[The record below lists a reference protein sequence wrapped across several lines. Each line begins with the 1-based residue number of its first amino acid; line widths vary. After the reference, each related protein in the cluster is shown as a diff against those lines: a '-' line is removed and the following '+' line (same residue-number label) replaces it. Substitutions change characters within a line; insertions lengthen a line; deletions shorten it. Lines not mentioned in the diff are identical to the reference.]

1 MSWIRRLR
9 SLFEKQKL
17 EDQLNQ
23 ELQFHIEMRTQEFVA
38 SGMAPEEARH
48 KAQRLFGNQMLLK
61 ERTRDMDTVGWIETL
76 GQDLR
81 YALRMWR
88 KNPGF
93 TAVAVLSLALGIG
106 ANTSIFS
113 VLDEV
118 LLRSLPVRNP
128 GELALLTLTASDQEN
143 DANVGGAMLREVFG
157 NEAPLSYPLYRA
169 LRDSNQV
176 FSGLAA
182 GFKPTSVDMA
192 THGRT
197 SAASSPGAQ
206 AELVSGNYFS
216 VLGVEPMLGRVLEA
230 GDDRVPGSGGAQGPV
245 VVLSYRFWQRH
256 FALDPAVLGTS
267 IRLNGALFTV
277 VGVARQGFDGDS
289 VGSPSD
295 LWVPVALMTK
305 LSPQMDPEHG
315 APWFTAIGRL
325 KAGVTRRQAQEA
337 MQALL
342 QHVPEAATFGMNPA
356 WFTIRVK
363 DGSKGISSLRAR
375 LSVILIILMSAVA
388 LVLLIA
394 CANLATLLL
403 ARAAARRREIA
414 VRLSIGAGRAR
425 LVRQLFTESLLL
437 AVIGGIAGL
446 FLARWGAALLVALIS
461 GDSPD
466 VLAGVNADVH
476 ILGFAIAITL
486 VSAALFGLAPALQAT
501 RVDLTSALNDA
512 SRGSQSRHGRRA
524 GGLLIAVQVAL
535 SVVLLIGASLF
546 VRTLRNL
553 QSLDIG
559 FNRQQTLLINF
570 DLGDESYR
578 SAKLARFAGDLE
590 RRIRVLPGVLST
602 GAATTTPFAL
612 NYAGS
617 PVTVPGYVARADD
630 PPYITWN
637 LVGADFFRSAGLP
650 LIAGREFDRRDV
662 DRGSERGEGVAGPGF
677 VAVVNQAFVR
687 KFFSGQNPLGK
698 HFTMRR
704 NTDVEIV
711 GVAKDVKYE
720 SLREQTAPM
729 IYLPT
734 TQDLFHWRDLS
745 LVVRFTGAPRDAAP
759 LIAAI
764 RSEVGQ
770 AAVGVRISA
779 IQTLQNL
786 VDRSLL
792 EERLAADL
800 SSIASALALLLVSI
814 GLYGAVA
821 YAVTRRTRELGIRV
835 ALGAHRKDI
844 FWMVLGETL
853 TTVIAGIA
861 VGVPMGLA
869 AVRLISAKL
878 FGVRAADPVAVTV
891 AVLMMISVA
900 AVASFLP
907 ARRAAK
913 VDPMVALRYE

>member
-1 MSWIRRLR
+1 MLLNDLIYRLR
-9 SLFEKQKL
+9 ALVRRDAVEGELDEELRFHFERQVEKYVK
-17 EDQLNQ
+17 
-23 ELQFHIEMRTQEFVA
+23 A
-38 SGMAPEEARH
+38 GMSPAEAR
-48 KAQRLFGNQMLLK
+48 R
-61 ERTRDMDTVGWIETL
+61 RTRMEFGGVESIKEECREARVIRALETL

-106 ANTSIFS
+106 ANTAIFS

-128 GELALLTLTASDQEN
+128 SALALVTLTASDRN
-143 DANVGGAMLREVFG
+143 SRWASILREVFG
-157 NEAPLSYPLYRA
+157 DEAPLSYPIYRA

-176 FSGLAA
+176 FSGLSASYKA
-182 GFKPTSVDMA
+182 MSVDMTA
-192 THGRT
+192 QGPT
-197 SAASSPGAQ
+197 SAASSPQVQ
-206 AELVSGNYFS
+206 AEPVSGNYFS

-256 FALDPAVLGTS
+256 FALDPAVLGSS
-267 IRLNGALFTV
+267 IRLNGAPFTI
-277 VGVARQGFDGDS
+277 VGVAREGFDGES

-295 LWVPVALMTK
+295 LWVPVALVKT
-305 LSPQMDPEHG
+305 LSPQMDPERG
-315 APWFTAIGRL
+315 APWFSVIGRL
-325 KAGVTRRQAQEA
+325 KAEVTHKQAQEA

-342 QHVPEAATFGMNPA
+342 QHVPEGLTFDMNPA
-356 WFTIRVK
+356 WFGVRVK

-375 LSVILIILMSAVA
+375 LSIILIVLMSAVA
-388 LVLLIA
+388 MVLLIA

-403 ARAAARRREIA
+403 SRAAARRREIA

-437 AVIGGIAGL
+437 ALIGGIAGL
-446 FLARWGAALLVALIS
+446 LLARWGAALLVALIS
-461 GDSPD
+461 GNSPN
-466 VLAGVNADVH
+466 VLAGVDTDVR
-476 ILGFAIAITL
+476 ILGFATAITL
-486 VSAALFGLAPALQAT
+486 VSAVLFGLAPALQAT
-501 RVDLTSALNDA
+501 RVDLTAALNDA
-512 SRGSQSRHGRRA
+512 SRSSQSRRGRRA

-559 FNRQQTLLINF
+559 FNREQTLLVNF

-578 SAKLARFAGDLE
+578 GAKLARFAGDVE
-590 RRIRVLPGVLST
+590 RRIRALPGVLST
-602 GAATTTPFAL
+602 SAATTTPFAG

-630 PPYITWN
+630 PPFVTWN
-637 LVGADFFRSAGLP
+637 LVGADFFRSTGLP
-650 LIAGREFDRRDV
+650 MIAGREFSPRDA
-662 DRGSERGEGVAGPGF
+662 DRGSERAEDVAGPKL

-687 KFFSGQNPLGK
+687 KFFSGRNPLGK
-698 HFTMRR
+698 HFTMRGSM
-704 NTDVEIV
+704 DVEIV

-734 TQDLFHWRDLS
+734 AQDLFHWRDLS
-745 LVVRFTGAPRDAAP
+745 LVVRFTGAPRAVAP

-764 RSEVGQ
+764 RSEVSH

-779 IQTLQNL
+779 IQTLRNL

-821 YAVTRRTRELGIRV
+821 YAVTRRTRELGIRM
-835 ALGAHRKDI
+835 ALGAHREDI

-853 TTVIAGIA
+853 TTVMAGIA

-878 FGVRAADPVAVTV
+878 YGVAAADPWAITS
-891 AVLMMISVA
+891 AVLIMISVA

-913 VDPMVALRYE
+913 VDPIMALRHE